1 MYCKKCGTENKDGMK
16 YCKYC
21 GNELQKSNDISADN
35 SSYHTEKKKKSIL
48 SKILITLI
56 IITVLFI
63 IAIIALII
71 FNNLKVDSSNE
82 NIVSTTTEMTSA
94 SETDV
99 PTTATEE
106 PTTLKLI
113 TVPDLIGLKSDDAI
127 KKLDN
132 AGLKYNMLLEESDT
146 VDIDYVISQSP
157 VSGNDVKS
165 DEIITVYVSKSKIDK
180 KSDNSSFE
188 SSKSAGNSMNSANT
202 LYCCASD
209 FATLRD
215 TDSRNG
221 KSLAKIKT
229 REEVEWIGSTGEFY
243 YVKYKGKNGYVLK
256 DFFSSDP
263 NAALNYG
270 SGNVE

>member
-21 GNELQKSNDISADN
+21 GCELLKNSDVLVDN
-35 SSYHTEKKKKSIL
+35 SLSNSGEKKKSIL
-48 SKILITLI
+48 SKVLIILI
-56 IITVLFI
+56 IITVFFI
-63 IAIIALII
+63 VSIVALIV
-71 FNNLKVDSSNE
+71 FNNIKIDDSNKDS
-82 NIVSTTTEMTSA
+82 VSTTKIVTV

-99 PTTATEE
+99 PTTAIEE
-106 PTTLKLI
+106 PTTLELI
-113 TVPDLIGLKSDDAI
+113 KVPDLLGLKSDDAI
-127 KKLDN
+127 KKLEN
-132 AGLKYNMLLEESDT
+132 LGLKYNMLLEDSDT

-157 VSGNDVKS
+157 VSGKEVQS
-165 DEIITVYVSKSKIDK
+165 DETITVYVSKSVIDK
-180 KSDNSSFE
+180 KSDNSSSE
-188 SSKSAGNSMNSANT
+188 SSKSTNSSINSANT

-215 TDSRNG
+215 VDSRSG

-229 REEVEWIGSTGEFY
+229 REEVEWVGSTGEFY

>member
-21 GNELQKSNDISADN
+21 GNELPKYNDISAIN
-35 SSYHTEKKKKSIL
+35 QSSPTRKKKKSIL
-48 SKILITLI
+48 SRILITLI
-56 IITVLFI
+56 IITVLSI
-63 IAIIALII
+63 ITIIALIV
-71 FNNLKVDSSNE
+71 FNNIKIDDSNKDS
-82 NIVSTTTEMTSA
+82 VSTTQITST
-94 SETDV
+94 SETT
-99 PTTATEE
+99 PSTTATEE

-132 AGLKYNMLLEESDT
+132 AGLKYNMRLEESDT

-157 VSGNDVKS
+157 ASGKDVQS
-165 DEIITVYVSKSKIDK
+165 DEIVTVYVSKSIIDK
-180 KSDNSSFE
+180 KSDNSNFE
-188 SSKSAGNSMNSANT
+188 SSKSVNSSTKPANT

-229 REEVEWIGSTGEFY
+229 REEVEWIGTTGEFY
-243 YVKYKGKNGYVLK
+243 YVKYKNKYGYVLK
-256 DFFSSDP
+256 DFFSSDS